1 MTSPLLLGLIG
12 DGISASRTPRM
23 HENEGAAHSIPTIYR
38 TIDISNP
45 RLAEVGLEEL
55 LTGAVRLG
63 FDGLNITHP
72 FKQQVIGLLDEVDPV
87 AARINSVNTVV
98 IDSTGR
104 TTGFNTDVTG
114 FAAGFRA
121 GLDGAAT
128 EAVVQIGAGGAGR
141 AVGFALAELG
151 IGELIIADTDVRRA
165 EGLAA
170 DIVEATSVGTRAKAI
185 GLDELG
191 GGRLGAGDRQRHPG
205 GDEGLSGNPGRHL
218 GDRVGHLGGRRRV
231 LPARDTAARGGQ
243 GQGVP
248 HARRVGDGGQSGHR
262 RVRTLQRTEGGPAA
276 HARDVPVLRRLT
288 GNRTGFRLGADDQS
302 SEASPAA
309 FFCLRYSLK
318 KLIAKMPTM
327 RAKVSHSAY
336 LSMTLRMSTAA
347 SPS

>member
-1 MTSPLLLGLIG
+1 MTSSLLLGLIG

-38 TIDISNP
+38 TIDIGTP

-63 FDGLNITHP
+63 FDGLNITPP

-185 GLDELG
+185 GLDELE
-191 GGRLGAGDRQRHPG
+191 GAAASAQGIVNATPVGMKAYPG
-205 GDEGLSGNPGRHL
+205 TPVDTSVIGSDTWVADVVYFPLETQLL
-218 GDRVGHLGGRRRV
+218 AE
-231 LPARDTAARGGQ
+231 ARAKGC
-243 GQGVP
+243 
-248 HARRVGDGGQSGHR
+248 
-262 RVRTLQRTEGGPAA
+262 RTLDGSGMAVNQAIDAFELFSGQKADPQRMRETF
-276 HARDVPVLRRLT
+276 LS
-288 GNRTGFRLGADDQS
+288 FGA
-302 SEASPAA
+302 
-309 FFCLRYSLK
+309 
-318 KLIAKMPTM
+318 
-327 RAKVSHSAY
+327 
-336 LSMTLRMSTAA
+336 
-347 SPS
+347 